1 MSKLVKSEN
10 DQLDIDEELINEV
23 SNADEFKDKDLTA
36 EDVVE
41 ALQAIDALADAVL
54 EKADAED
61 KELDAD
67 QLLDEVRDMIDTT
80 HEEEE
85 VELEEEEILPEELT
99 NAAVRVMVSDEGD
112 IEVEKVPDEIYDD
125 EIDGLECT
133 VYDTCDMPSFD
144 IEDTADEAGDDLLV
158 IGNSKSKSFKKGFVK
173 ISSSVSK
180 KAWSAAY
187 KKVRKM
193 VKSGKLTAAHWV
205 IVSAIAQKLEERN
218 KLMKKIE
225 CSIVKKIRS
234 SADYK
239 KRLLKS
245 DMQEAVDDASV
256 DEKKVEPEEVA
267 GKDNPGY
274 EQENMEKSPE
284 TVDSQSGNPTVD
296 PEKQNEREGDIP
308 VLDDEMITLDVPLA
322 NSRRKIALK
331 KVVANHRKGFS
342 AYRVLGASNT
352 IKNAL
357 DGKVVKSGKGAFIF
371 KDTANGLLACA
382 AKFIGDGKGTYSTFI
397 KNGKVVIAKAGEA
410 VKLFNNV
417 EKLMNAKA
425 VHSVRRPVMSMT
437 FRDAVRDFKSSGSW
451 DDYWAMQQDWEVYV
465 DELARDGS
473 ISERQRDT
481 WGNPCTPET
490 FKRWNKIKSNLEVHS
505 VRCPVMSRRSLRS
518 SLADT
523 IESIATKMDGVVEV
537 DNRYDEVDV
546 YLKRGIDES
555 KADILA
561 DKILG
566 EMESKGISGWDAH
579 PAYMDYTSD
588 EERKYDYVI
597 VIEKSDGIE
606 SSHRAVRSS
615 RQRIEASKKS
625 ADMKKVISARR
636 EAALAKIE
644 AKREVRKAQML
655 ASRNEARLME
665 MHDAEE
671 RQRLFQSSQSAIN
684 EEKIAIKQG
693 MSRNSSTLDKLY
705 GNMF

>member
-85 VELEEEEILPEELT
+85 ELSEEEELPEELT
-99 NAAVRVMVSDEGD
+99 NAAVRVMVSDDGD

-125 EIDGLECT
+125 EIDGLDCT
-133 VYDTCDMPSFD
+133 VYDTCDMPAFD

-158 IGNSKSKSFKKGFVK
+158 IGNSKSKSFKKGYIK
-173 ISSSVSK
+173 LASSVSK
-180 KAWSAAY
+180 KAWSEAY
-187 KKVRKM
+187 KKVSKLI
-193 VKSGKLTAAHWV
+193 KNGKLTAAHWA
-205 IVSAIAQKLEERN
+205 IVSAVANKIEEKN
-218 KLMKKIE
+218 NLMKKLE
-225 CSIVKKIRS
+225 CTLIKKIRS

-245 DMQEAVDDASV
+245 DMQEAVDDAGV

-274 EQENMEKSPE
+274 EQENMDKSPE
-284 TVDSQSGNPTVD
+284 IVDSQSGNPTVD

-322 NSRRKIALK
+322 NSRRKIAMK
-331 KVVANHRKGFS
+331 KVIANHRKGFS
-342 AYRVLGASNT
+342 AYRVLGANNT
-352 IKNAL
+352 LKSAL

-382 AKFIGDGKGTYSTFI
+382 AKFIGDGKGTYNTFI
-397 KNGKVVIAKAGEA
+397 ENGKVVIAKAGEA
-410 VKLFNNV
+410 VKLFNSV
-417 EKLMNAKA
+417 EKLMNIKA
-425 VHSVRRPVMSMT
+425 IRSAR
-437 FRDAVRDFKSSGSW
+437 AIASSN
-451 DDYWAMQQDWEVYV
+451 E
-465 DELARDGS
+465 
-473 ISERQRDT
+473 
-481 WGNPCTPET
+481 
-490 FKRWNKIKSNLEVHS
+490 
-505 VRCPVMSRRSLRS
+505 
-518 SLADT
+518 
-523 IESIATKMDGVVEV
+523 
-537 DNRYDEVDV
+537 
-546 YLKRGIDES
+546 
-555 KADILA
+555 
-561 DKILG
+561 
-566 EMESKGISGWDAH
+566 
-579 PAYMDYTSD
+579 
-588 EERKYDYVI
+588 
-597 VIEKSDGIE
+597 
-606 SSHRAVRSS
+606 VRSS
-615 RQRIEASKKS
+615 HKRIEASKKS
-625 ADMKKVISARR
+625 VDMKKVVSARR

-644 AKREVRKAQML
+644 AKRDVRKAQML

-684 EEKIAIKQG
+684 DEKIAIKQG

>member
-54 EKADAED
+54 EKADAEQ
-61 KELDAD
+61 KELNAD

-80 HEEEE
+80 HEEESE
-85 VELEEEEILPEELT
+85 ELSAEEELPEELT

-112 IEVEKVPDEIYDD
+112 IQVEKVPDEIYDD
-125 EIDGLECT
+125 EIDGLDCT
-133 VYDTCDMPSFD
+133 VYDTCDMPALE
-144 IEDTADEAGDDLLV
+144 IEDTADEFGDDLLV
-158 IGNSKSKSFKKGFVK
+158 IGNSKSKSFRKGYMK
-173 ISSSVSK
+173 LASSVSK

-193 VKSGKLTAAHWV
+193 VKSGKLTAAHWA
-205 IVSAIAQKLEERN
+205 IVSAVANKIEERN
-218 KLMKKIE
+218 KFMKKLE
-225 CSIVKKIRS
+225 CALVKKIRS

-245 DMQEAVDDASV
+245 DMQEAVDDAGV
-256 DEKKVEPEEVA
+256 EKKKVEPEEIA

-284 TVDSQSGNPTVD
+284 IVDSQSGNPTVD

-331 KVVANHRKGFS
+331 KVIANHRKGFS
-342 AYRVLGASNT
+342 AYRVLGANDT
-352 IKNAL
+352 IKSAL

-382 AKFIGDGKGTYSTFI
+382 AKFIGDGKGTYGMFI

-417 EKLMNAKA
+417 EKLMNIKA
-425 VHSVRRPVMSMT
+425 IQSAR
-437 FRDAVRDFKSSGSW
+437 KSSIVSRKSIKSDFDISAGSKFKNQNGSVIEIL
-451 DDYWAMQQDWEVYV
+451 DVDYDYQHG
-465 DELARDGS
+465 RDGTYVVYA
-473 ISERQRDT
+473 INDDDKRDT
-481 WGNPCTPET
+481 TVESMKT
-490 FKRWNKIKSNLEVHS
+490 ILEKNGYEPLIS
-505 VRCPVMSRRSLRS
+505 SR
-518 SLADT
+518 
-523 IESIATKMDGVVEV
+523 
-537 DNRYDEVDV
+537 
-546 YLKRGIDES
+546 
-555 KADILA
+555 
-561 DKILG
+561 
-566 EMESKGISGWDAH
+566 
-579 PAYMDYTSD
+579 
-588 EERKYDYVI
+588 
-597 VIEKSDGIE
+597 
-606 SSHRAVRSS
+606 RAVRSS
-615 RQRIEASKKS
+615 RQCIEASKKS
-625 ADMKKVISARR
+625 ADMKKIASARR

-684 EEKIAIKQG
+684 DEKIAIKQG

>member
-1 MSKLVKSEN
+1 MFIKSDSEM
-10 DQLDIDEELINEV
+10 DQLKLDEQMIDEV
-23 SNADEFKDKDLTA
+23 ANADEFKDKDITA

-54 EKADAED
+54 EKADAEQ
-61 KELDAD
+61 KELNAD

-80 HEEEE
+80 HEEEPE
-85 VELEEEEILPEELT
+85 ELPAEEELPEELT

-125 EIDGLECT
+125 EIDGLDCT
-133 VYDTCDMPSFD
+133 VYDTCDMPALE

-158 IGNSKSKSFKKGFVK
+158 IGNSKSKSFKKGYMKVA
-173 ISSSVSK
+173 SSVSK

-193 VKSGKLTAAHWV
+193 VKSGKLTAAHWA
-205 IVSAIAQKLEERN
+205 IVSAVANKIEERN
-218 KLMKKIE
+218 KFMKKLE
-225 CSIVKKIRS
+225 CALVKKIRS
-234 SADYK
+234 SATYK

-245 DMQEAVDDASV
+245 DMQEAVDDAGV

-274 EQENMEKSPE
+274 AQENMEKSPE
-284 TVDSQSGNPTVD
+284 IVDSQSGNPTVD

-331 KVVANHRKGFS
+331 KVIANHRKGFS
-342 AYRVLGASNT
+342 AYRVLGANDT
-352 IKNAL
+352 IKSAL

-382 AKFIGDGKGTYSTFI
+382 AKFIGDGKGTYNTFI
-397 KNGKVVIAKAGEA
+397 ENGKVVIAKAGEA

-417 EKLMNAKA
+417 EKLMNVKA
-425 VHSVRRPVMSMT
+425 VQS
-437 FRDAVRDFKSSGSW
+437 
-451 DDYWAMQQDWEVYV
+451 
-465 DELARDGS
+465 AR
-473 ISERQRDT
+473 
-481 WGNPCTPET
+481 
-490 FKRWNKIKSNLEVHS
+490 
-505 VRCPVMSRRSLRS
+505 
-518 SLADT
+518 
-523 IESIATKMDGVVEV
+523 
-537 DNRYDEVDV
+537 
-546 YLKRGIDES
+546 
-555 KADILA
+555 
-561 DKILG
+561 
-566 EMESKGISGWDAH
+566 
-579 PAYMDYTSD
+579 
-588 EERKYDYVI
+588 
-597 VIEKSDGIE
+597 
-606 SSHRAVRSS
+606 RAVRSS
-615 RQRIEASKKS
+615 RLRIEASKKS
-625 ADMKKVISARR
+625 ADMKKKVISARR

>member
-1 MSKLVKSEN
+1 VIILPVLGKGEKLMFIKSDSDKT
-10 DQLDIDEELINEV
+10 DQLELDEQMIDEV
-23 SNADEFKDKDLTA
+23 ANADEFKDKDITA

-54 EKADAED
+54 EKADAEQ
-61 KELDAD
+61 KELNAD

-80 HEEEE
+80 HEEEPE
-85 VELEEEEILPEELT
+85 EIPAEEELPEELT

-112 IEVEKVPDEIYDD
+112 IQVEKVPDEIYDD
-125 EIDGLECT
+125 EIDGLDCT
-133 VYDTCDMPSFD
+133 VYDTCDMPALE

-158 IGNSKSKSFKKGFVK
+158 IGNSKSKSFKKGYMKVA
-173 ISSSVSK
+173 SSVSK

-193 VKSGKLTAAHWV
+193 VKSGKLTAAHWA
-205 IVSAIAQKLEERN
+205 IVSAVANKIEERN
-218 KLMKKIE
+218 KFMKKLE
-225 CSIVKKIRS
+225 CALVKKIRS

-245 DMQEAVDDASV
+245 DMQEAVDDAGV
-256 DEKKVEPEEVA
+256 NEKKVEPEEVA

-274 EQENMEKSPE
+274 EQENMNKSPE
-284 TVDSQSGNPTVD
+284 MVDSQSGNPTVD

-342 AYRVLGASNT
+342 AYRVLGANDT
-352 IKNAL
+352 IKSAL

-382 AKFIGDGKGTYSTFI
+382 AKFVGDGKGTYGTFI

-417 EKLMNAKA
+417 EKLMNIKA
-425 VHSVRRPVMSMT
+425 VQS
-437 FRDAVRDFKSSGSW
+437 A
-451 DDYWAMQQDWEVYV
+451 
-465 DELARDGS
+465 
-473 ISERQRDT
+473 
-481 WGNPCTPET
+481 
-490 FKRWNKIKSNLEVHS
+490 
-505 VRCPVMSRRSLRS
+505 RRSSVGS
-518 SLADT
+518 SRH
-523 IESIATKMDGVVEV
+523 V
-537 DNRYDEVDV
+537 
-546 YLKRGIDES
+546 
-555 KADILA
+555 
-561 DKILG
+561 
-566 EMESKGISGWDAH
+566 
-579 PAYMDYTSD
+579 
-588 EERKYDYVI
+588 
-597 VIEKSDGIE
+597 
-606 SSHRAVRSS
+606 VRSS
-615 RQRIEASKKS
+615 HQRIEASKKS
-625 ADMKKVISARR
+625 ADMKKVVSAHR

-671 RQRLFQSSQSAIN
+671 RQRLFQSSQSEIN
-684 EEKIAIKQG
+684 DEKISIKQG